1 MRPFPVRNGGPV
13 LAGNPPALLH
23 LKWTCKG
30 DAEMAKYLWE
40 ATYTA
45 DGIQG
50 LRQEGGT
57 GRQRAVE
64 EVIESLGGT
73 VEAFYYA
80 FGSNDTYT
88 VFELPDNVSAAAASL
103 AITAGGAVRVRTTV
117 LLDPEEVDEALQK
130 SVEYRPPGQ

>member
-1 MRPFPVRNGGPV
+1 
-13 LAGNPPALLH
+13 
-23 LKWTCKG
+23 
-30 DAEMAKYLWE
+30 MAKYLWE

-45 DGIQG
+45 DGING

-64 EVIESLGGT
+64 EVIEALGGT

-80 FGSNDTYT
+80 FGNNDTYT
-88 VFELPDNVSAAAASL
+88 IFELPDNVSASAASL
-103 AITAGGAVRVRTTV
+103 AIIAAGAVHVRTTV
-117 LLDPEEVDEALQK
+117 LLTPEEIDEAVQR